1 MYDTVILSLPAES
14 GGGPTVVTVPVIGA
28 DELPPPYT
36 PSPTGGIPMINCK
49 VCQSMIN
56 IEGKTHQHVVKC
68 NVCNEAT
75 VSLACLQGAY
85 QGAHAGLKSP

>member
-1 MYDTVILSLPAES
+1 MDVFLISDI
-14 GGGPTVVTVPVIGA
+14 GNGPTVVTVPVIGA

-75 VSLACLQGAY
+75 VSMKLSLN
-85 QGAHAGLKSP
+85 

>member
-1 MYDTVILSLPAES
+1 MLNIGNFYVCTDTNVPSVPNQ
-14 GGGPTVVTVPVIGA
+14 TVVTVPPIGA

-36 PSPTGGIPMINCK
+36 PSLQGGIPMINCK

-68 NVCNEAT
+68 TVCNEAT
-75 VSLACLQGAY
+75 VSY
-85 QGAHAGLKSP
+85 FIFHMGLRII